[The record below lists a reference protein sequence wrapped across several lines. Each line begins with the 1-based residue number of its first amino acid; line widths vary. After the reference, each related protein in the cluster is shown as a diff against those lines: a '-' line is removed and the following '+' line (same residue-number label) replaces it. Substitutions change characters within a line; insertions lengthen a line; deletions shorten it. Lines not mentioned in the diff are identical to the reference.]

1 MKATQPEIERIL
13 VLLEETPKRLS
24 ALTLNLSPSILKHHA
39 DGEWSAND
47 VLAHLRSCAD
57 VWGASIESMLA
68 EEMPILPAIHPHEW
82 LKQTNYKG
90 QDFHE
95 SLREFAHQREKL
107 LKILMKLSL
116 EEWSRGAMIGGRV
129 HTVFTQAR
137 RIAKHETE
145 HYHQIEDLLKK

>member
-1 MKATQPEIERIL
+1 MKATQPEIERFL
-13 VLLEETPKRLS
+13 ALLDETPKRLAS
-24 ALTLNLSPSILKHHA
+24 LTDGLAPSILHRQTG
-39 DGEWSAND
+39 GEWSAND

-68 EEMPILPAIHPHEW
+68 EEMPTLPYIHPHEW
-82 LKQTNYKG
+82 LKQTNYTK
-90 QDFHE
+90 QDFHK
-95 SLREFAHQREKL
+95 SLREFTRQRGKL

-116 EEWSRGAMIGGRV
+116 EDWSQGAMIGGRV

-145 HYHQIEDLLKK
+145 HCHQIEDLLK